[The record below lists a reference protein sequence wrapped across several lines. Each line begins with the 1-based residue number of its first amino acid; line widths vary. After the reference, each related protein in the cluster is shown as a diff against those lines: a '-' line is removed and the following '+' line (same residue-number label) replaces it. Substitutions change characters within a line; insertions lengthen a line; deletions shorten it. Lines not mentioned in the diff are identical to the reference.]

1 MFRTHKSAF
10 ASHSSATIATDIE
23 KQFGAEREMV
33 GMETLHALLMRPY
46 PGHNDEIPRQLG
58 LLMDRLPSLPELL
71 VARFFSSQGEAH
83 TYLVLTTWN
92 PEAGD
97 PLAADHP
104 IELGSTDLALQRSER
119 MYRLSL
125 PATTEAETEEWVL
138 RYLWGY
144 SRSGLDARC
153 SVVLFVRNPA
163 GPEAQIRQRWIAGLR
178 ALAAETP
185 LGQIF
190 LARSIPQTEGETAA
204 PLFLCYLGCPSQ
216 EDIHTIRAH
225 PYYEGII
232 NWLSRF
238 AQVRIL
244 EVAPLFPDYH
254 SPA

>member
-1 MFRTHKSAF
+1 
-10 ASHSSATIATDIE
+10 
-23 KQFGAEREMV
+23 
-33 GMETLHALLMRPY
+33 METLHALLMRPY
-46 PGHNDEIPRQLG
+46 PGHSDEIPRQLG
-58 LLMDRLPSLPELL
+58 LLIDRLPSLPELL

-92 PEAGD
+92 PEARD
-97 PLAADHP
+97 PLA
-104 IELGSTDLALQRSER
+104 TDDFMEPGPNNLALQRSER

-144 SRSGLDARC
+144 SRSGLEARY
-153 SVVLFVRNPA
+153 STVLFVSSPA
-163 GPEAQIRQRWIAGLR
+163 GPESQIRQRWIAGLR

-190 LARSIPQTEGETAA
+190 LARSIPQTEGESAA
-204 PLFLCYLGCPSQ
+204 PLFLCYLGCPSE
-216 EDIHTIRAH
+216 EDVQTMRAH
-225 PYYEGII
+225 SYYEGII
-232 NWLSRF
+232 SWLTRF